1 MIPRPPRLPKM
12 PAENKGQPTRNPA
25 GPEEEKNQAATA
37 AAPETPAPKKSKG
50 KKDATTSG
58 PK

>member
-1 MIPRPPRLPKM
+1 M
-12 PAENKGQPTRNPA
+12 PAENQGQPARNPA
-25 GPEEEKNQAATA
+25 APDEDKTA
-37 AAPETPAPKKSKG
+37 AATPAELETPAPKKSKG